1 MPARVLVVD
10 DIPVN
15 VRLLEAKLMA
25 EYYDVITAENGFE
38 ALDVAASENPDIIL
52 LDVMMPGLDGFEVC
66 RRLKDNEQTTHIPVV
81 MVTALDQQS
90 DRVKGLSAGADDF
103 LTKPVDDVALFA
115 RIKSLVR
122 VKMLSDELRL
132 RHVSGQDFGV
142 GGDSALDDP
151 SILEN
156 ANILVVEDRPL
167 HAKKIAEDLG
177 KTHCVQLEENADEA
191 LFKLKNGFFDL
202 AVVSLSLQ
210 QRDALRLCSHIRSLE
225 ETRHLP
231 ILILVEDGERD
242 RLIRGLEMG
251 VNDYV
256 MRPIDPNEMTAR
268 VNTQIKRK
276 RYQDRLR
283 DEFHTSLEAAV
294 KDQLTGL
301 YNRRYL
307 SNHLGKLLE
316 RAREENSHVSCL
328 IIDMDFFKNVN
339 DQYGHDVGDE
349 VLREFGQRLA
359 NNVREMDLACRY
371 GGEEFVLVL
380 PDTDISFAYMIAERL
395 RQEIADEPFVVSTGK
410 LNLNL
415 TISIG
420 VTASLSDG
428 DTAESFLKRADE
440 ALYSAKRDGR
450 NRVVATAA

>member
-15 VRLLEAKLMA
+15 VRLLEAKLVA
-25 EYYDVITAENGFE
+25 EYYDVITAENGFD
-38 ALDVAASENPDIIL
+38 ALEVAKSENPDIIL

-66 RRLKDNEQTTHIPVV
+66 RQLKASEETMHIPVV

-90 DRVKGLSAGADDF
+90 DRVKGLNAGADDF

-142 GGDSALDDP
+142 SGEGSLDDP

-156 ANILVVEDRPL
+156 ANILVVEDKSL
-167 HAKKIAEDLG
+167 HAQKIADALG
-177 KTHCVQLEENADEA
+177 QTHCVQVEENADEA
-191 LFKLKNGFFDL
+191 MFKLKNGFFDL
-202 AVVSLSLQ
+202 AVISLSLQ

-231 ILILVEDGERD
+231 ILVLVEEGERD
-242 RLIRGLEMG
+242 RLVRGLEMG

-256 MRPIDPNEMTAR
+256 MRPIDANEMTAR
-268 VNTQIKRK
+268 ANTQIKRK

-307 SNHLGKLLE
+307 ASHLGKLLQK
-316 RAREENSHVSCL
+316 ASEENSQVSCL
-328 IIDMDFFKNVN
+328 IIDMDFFKAVN
-339 DQYGHDVGDE
+339 DEHGHDVGDE

-359 NNVREMDLACRY
+359 SNVREMDMACRY
-371 GGEEFVLVL
+371 GGEEFVLIL

-395 RQEIADEPFVVSTGK
+395 RQEVADQPFVVSTGA
-410 LNLNL
+410 LNLSL

-420 VTASLSDG
+420 VTASRADSDTS
-428 DTAESFLKRADE
+428 DSFLKRADE

-450 NRVVATAA
+450 NRVVAAAA